1 MLRRWPTLRVGG
13 SAARL
18 AAGILVMQATGRQ
31 GITDRQVV
39 LDPGRTTA
47 DPMRPAAGKGQDPML
62 HFPTILLFTLSLL
75 VSVSA
80 VFALMVHVY
89 PGRRGL
95 RHWLLGCVLLS
106 AGYALRLIESQA
118 GGPPSFWWAGLL
130 FLGGNVAIWLGILR
144 FCRVPNQLA
153 YRWGALIAILI
164 VWGAAATLSYAHQLA
179 LNLALGG
186 LVCGLAGVALLR
198 ARELE
203 SSVLRLAVAGVY
215 LVSGVVLLVRGAW
228 LALASAHL
236 VSEIEALSAI
246 GAPLSTSLI
255 ILRCFALLVLLHAD
269 QEQKLLG
276 LATTDVLTGLLNR
289 QGFFEQ
295 ASRLLGRQT
304 ERGSSCVLMLDLD
317 YFKQVNDRYG
327 HAGGDTV
334 LRHFARILRKQLR
347 PGDCIGRIGGEEFT
361 ALLVGASA
369 QEAHDIADR
378 LRQAWGRERVRVGE
392 QLLQCTVSIG
402 VCTAR
407 MGTLEAR
414 LQRADT
420 ALYRAKAEGRNRVA
434 VAMAN

>member
-1 MLRRWPTLRVGG
+1 MQINRRKGKTV
-13 SAARL
+13 
-18 AAGILVMQATGRQ
+18 RQ
-31 GITDRQVV
+31 LL
-39 LDPGRTTA
+39 LDAGRTTTGA
-47 DPMRPAAGKGQDPML
+47 KQSVSGNSQDSML

-106 AGYALRLIESQA
+106 AGYALRLIESNA
-118 GGPPSFWWAGLL
+118 GGDPSFWWAGLL
-130 FLGGNVAIWLGILR
+130 FLGGNTAIWLGILR
-144 FCRVPNQLA
+144 FCRAPNQLA
-153 YRWGALIAILI
+153 YRWGAVVAIPVL
-164 VWGAAATLSYAHQLA
+164 WGAAAALSYAHQLA

-215 LVSGVVLLVRGAW
+215 LVSGGVLLVRGIW

-269 QEQKLLG
+269 QEQKLRG

-295 ASRLLGRQT
+295 ASRLVGRQT
-304 ERGSSCVLMLDLD
+304 ERDASCVLMMDLD

-327 HAGGDTV
+327 HAAGDAV
-334 LRHFARILRKQLR
+334 LRHFAKVLRRQLR

-361 ALLVGASA
+361 ALLMGTSA
-369 QEAHDIADR
+369 QEAHNIADR
-378 LRQAWGRERVRVGE
+378 LRNAWESEPVRVGE
-392 QLLQCTVSIG
+392 HMLQCTVSIG
-402 VCTAR
+402 VCAR
-407 MGTLEAR
+407 NGALEAR

-420 ALYRAKAEGRNRVA
+420 ALYQSKADGRNRVTIA
-434 VAMAN
+434 IA